1 MDTITRIALIY
12 DAETLETRRVADG
25 MATHLKEMG
34 HRVELFTADA
44 IPDDLELDD
53 YDGVIFGSAL
63 DDGEYAPQIEA
74 WIGDQHRE
82 LQQAPVAFF
91 SVSLSEHDD
100 AEALRA
106 ESETCIERLI
116 IETDVN
122 PALFASFTS
131 ELPSS
136 TRGFMKQ
143 MTGEPLSRRMEG
155 EIGFDIADEEVYD
168 TVEGADVEEFV
179 ESFLGQIATMIGR
192 PSEPA
197 ANVPMPL

>member
-74 WIGDQHRE
+74 WIADQHRE

-106 ESETCIERLI
+106 ESERCMERLI
-116 IETDVN
+116 IETDFN
-122 PALFASFTS
+122 PAFFASFTT

-136 TRGFMKQ
+136 SRGFMKQ
-143 MTGEPLSRRMEG
+143 MSMEPLGRRMEG
-155 EIGFDIADEEVYD
+155 ELGFDIADEEDYE
-168 TVEGADVEEFV
+168 TLEGADVEEFV
-179 ESFLGQIATMIGR
+179 EGFLAQIAFMIGR
-192 PSEPA
+192 RAEA
-197 ANVPMPL
+197 ASSTPLPL